1 MNATATRT
9 AQPTT
14 PGRLSWE
21 TCFATFNTLNA
32 TTRDVI
38 RANVR
43 HHLAARSNGFGISSS
58 DVNHA
63 LFAEYRMADGDWTTV
78 IINLVNA
85 ADL

>member
-9 AQPTT
+9 AQPVK

-21 TCFATFNTLNA
+21 TCFETFAQLAPETRAT
-32 TTRDVI
+32 I
-38 RANVR
+38 RANV
-43 HHLAARSNGFGISSS
+43 AQGVARANRGGCVGSS

-63 LFAEYRMADGDWTTV
+63 LFAEYRMADGDWVTV

-85 ADL
+85 A

>member
-1 MNATATRT
+1 MNTATTTRT
-9 AQPTT
+9 AQPVT

-21 TCFATFNTLNA
+21 TCFETFFRLHPETRAT
-32 TTRDVI
+32 I
-38 RANVR
+38 RANVV
-43 HHLAARSNGFGISSS
+43 HHMRRSNPGFGIGSS

-85 ADL
+85 A